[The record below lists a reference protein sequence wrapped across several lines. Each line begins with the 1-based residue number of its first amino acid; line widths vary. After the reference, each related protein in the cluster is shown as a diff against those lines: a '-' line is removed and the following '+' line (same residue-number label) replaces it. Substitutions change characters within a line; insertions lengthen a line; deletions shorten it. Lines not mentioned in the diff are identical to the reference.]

1 MTRNEKQAEF
11 IKRFIDDLG
20 NVKNWEHKGEVVEL
34 PTVSGTCVCGHPIK
48 FLYYIEEKNTHRKET
63 LGSEC
68 INNFKDYNLE
78 LYESLIK
85 SKDDFKERKKK
96 EKDEKLEK
104 EIAILYAILETKVM
118 TIKSLNMFYPP
129 NIYNISM
136 RKFGVSN
143 LKTLS
148 GKKRKLERLIEEADF
163 FLESEKERVELAK
176 VRKTIKERIE
186 KDSKMRKAWATKDKN
201 LSDSD
206 FLKAWDAGQIKVD
219 KVFEYDILGKT
230 YAIKEDLKANGFS
243 WNGSNWTLM
252 SAKEIDLSFLDG
264 NKKIEIVKREF

>member
-1 MTRNEKQAEF
+1 MTRNEKQAEL
-11 IKRFIDDLG
+11 IKRFIDNLG
-20 NVKNWEHKGEVVEL
+20 DVKNWEHKGEVVEL

-48 FLYYIEEKNTHRKET
+48 FLYYIEEKNTHRKEA

-68 INNFKDYNLE
+68 INNFKDYSPE
-78 LYESLIK
+78 MYEALMNSQK
-85 SKDDFKERKKK
+85 TYKENKKK

-104 EIAILYAILETKVM
+104 EISILWLTLETKVI

-136 RKFGVSN
+136 RKFGVAS

-148 GKKRKLERLIEEADF
+148 GKKRKLEKLIAEADF

-176 VRKTIKERIE
+176 VRKIIKERIK
-186 KDSKMRKAWATKDKN
+186 KDSKMEKAWVTKDKN
-201 LSDSD
+201 LSDLD

-219 KVFEYDILGKT
+219 KVYEYDILGKT

-252 SAKEIDLSFLDG
+252 STKEIDLSFLNG
-264 NKKIEIVKREF
+264 NKKIEIIKREF